1 MTVIL
6 ILQLNDCVNTIVGYI
21 SNLGVVVFCLVTCKY
36 IINALIID
44 LFWQTGSLLDENL
57 GGHLDIDFRGV
68 TAFVPQLIVNRG
80 KSSEI

>member
-21 SNLGVVVFCLVTCKY
+21 SNFVVVVFCLVTRKY
-36 IINALIID
+36 IINALIMD

-57 GGHLDIDFRGV
+57 GGHLAIDFRGV
-68 TAFVPQLIVNRG
+68 LLLYPN
-80 KSSEI
+80 